1 MSLKTSSDLAARLS
15 IAAGATLAITFVAA
29 LALTATV
36 F

>member
-1 MSLKTSSDLAARLS
+1 MSVKHASDVATRLS

-29 LALTATV
+29 LVLTAAV